1 MCSRSNGTQSF
12 LIKTCAIVARG
23 KVVCQIIQT
32 LIQVWVDIIIGCFDL
47 TMGAVSNYLSGD
59 LVVRWSELDN
69 NLLGE
74 SGKGIL

>member
-1 MCSRSNGTQSF
+1 MIG
-12 LIKTCAIVARG
+12 RG
-23 KVVCQIIQT
+23 YSVLLAFSYYSLRGSEPNLT
-32 LIQVWVDIIIGCFDL
+32 RPDL
-47 TMGAVSNYLSGD
+47 TLAQPKNAQPTNYLSGD